1 LADARFKG
9 DRKTYSTSDKP
20 LTDAEMDEIA
30 KKLNL
35 GRWNFYGA
43 VYGPEPVRQVLLK
56 VIKDAFL
63 SIPGSKY
70 YEPKDMPDNLVLQT
84 RDKTLQGIPTT
95 VELKW
100 VDWLPNGAH
109 LFFSPIAKVT
119 GDDAVAQYE
128 VSRRRCEEAGL
139 DFIGTFVI
147 GMREMHH
154 IVCIVFD
161 RTKAEHRRKAHW
173 LITTLIEDAAKR
185 GWGEYRT
192 HIAVMD
198 QIARTYSFNDNAQMR
213 LNEKIKECR
222 KSTYGVVSPLPRVLR

>member
-1 LADARFKG
+1 MTDEEIDA
-9 DRKTYSTSDKP
+9 
-20 LTDAEMDEIA
+20 IA

-35 GRWNFYGA
+35 GRWTFYGA
-43 VYGPEPVRQVLLK
+43 VYGPDPVREVMLS
-56 VIKDAFL
+56 VIKGAFL
-63 SIPGSKY
+63 QIPGAKY

-128 VSRRRCEEAGL
+128 LSRRRSEEAGF
-139 DFIGTFVI
+139 DFIGTFVV

-154 IVCIVFD
+154 IVCIIFD
-161 RTKAEHRRKAHW
+161 RKDPDSRRRAHW
-173 LITTLIEDAAKR
+173 LISTLIDDAAKK

-192 HIAVMD
+192 HIAMMD
-198 QIARTYSFNDNAQMR
+198 QIAQTYSFNDNAQMK
-213 LNEKIKECR
+213 LNEKIKECLDP
-222 KSTYGVVSPLPRVLR
+222 KGILAPGKNGVWPKQYKREDYQISL

>member
-1 LADARFKG
+1 M
-9 DRKTYSTSDKP
+9 
-20 LTDAEMDEIA
+20 TDGEMDAIA

-43 VYGPEPVRQVLLK
+43 VYGPDPVREVMLS
-56 VIKDAFL
+56 VIKGAFL
-63 SIPGSKY
+63 QIPGAKY

-100 VDWLPNGAH
+100 VNWLPNGAH
-109 LFFSPIAKVT
+109 LFFSPIAKVS

-128 VSRRRCEEAGL
+128 LSRKRSEEAGF
-139 DFIGTFVI
+139 DFIGTFVV

-154 IVCIVFD
+154 IVCIIFD
-161 RTKAEHRRKAHW
+161 RKDPDSRRRAHW
-173 LITTLIEDAAKR
+173 LISTLIDDAAKR

-192 HIAVMD
+192 HIAMMD

-213 LNEKIKECR
+213 LNEKIKECLDP
-222 KSTYGVVSPLPRVLR
+222 KGILAPGKNGVWPKQYNWEDYQIRL